1 MLPKK
6 TNMNKESKIKAFR
19 LFILFGFI
27 ISIIFHYTMSIRYGN
42 VFPYNTFLFNPNDQ
56 FMDFINCYKAKGS
69 IYFPFA
75 NLIIYLFSLVPSI
88 NNSLILYLI
97 ISSSAILFLVFYFI
111 RDDSKLDSVINT
123 LIFTFFTFPF
133 LFLVDR
139 ANFESFVCIFLLIF
153 LYFFTQKKYTLSTIP
168 LALAV
173 SMKFFPILFLLLFIK
188 NKLWK
193 QIVIILILILSITI
207 ISIFILDL
215 NINNY
220 LLQLSNNSS
229 FYTKYYV
236 IGHGGLDYGHSL
248 FGLFKVFLL
257 HLKLTQYIPTLLTP
271 YLIFVIGLFI
281 FFSMIIIYKIDSL
294 WKNCT
299 IIVILFCL
307 LPNVSADYKLIHFLI
322 PILLYINDSSAFVK
336 NTKSLKILKL
346 EFDINHFYILLFS
359 ILLVPKNFRFL
370 SKAIYDGVIIDPII
384 MIIFLIFFVFNN
396 EDKKVITQN
405 TTL

>member
-1 MLPKK
+1 
-6 TNMNKESKIKAFR
+6 
-19 LFILFGFI
+19 
-27 ISIIFHYTMSIRYGN
+27 
-42 VFPYNTFLFNPNDQ
+42 
-56 FMDFINCYKAKGS
+56 
-69 IYFPFA
+69 
-75 NLIIYLFSLVPSI
+75 
-88 NNSLILYLI
+88 
-97 ISSSAILFLVFYFI
+97 
-111 RDDSKLDSVINT
+111 
-123 LIFTFFTFPF
+123 
-133 LFLVDR
+133 
-139 ANFESFVCIFLLIF
+139 
-153 LYFFTQKKYTLSTIP
+153 
-168 LALAV
+168 
-173 SMKFFPILFLLLFIK
+173 
-188 NKLWK
+188 
-193 QIVIILILILSITI
+193 
-207 ISIFILDL
+207 
-215 NINNY
+215 
-220 LLQLSNNSS
+220 LSNNSS